1 MRRGLLLVA
10 RGGFSR
16 AAIGSSRQQKLSI
29 LRPRVTSAR
38 AVKRRL
44 TMRSVDPVA
53 STCGRLPLYGELVAE
68 LADLGGQLPRSR
80 RLRDTIA

>member
-1 MRRGLLLVA
+1 M
-10 RGGFSR
+10 
-16 AAIGSSRQQKLSI
+16 
-29 LRPRVTSAR
+29 
-38 AVKRRL
+38 
-44 TMRSVDPVA
+44 MRSVDPVA